1 MSKSGK
7 QKLHNIQASEEMD
20 TSHRLGFMPGEI
32 AVPDDFDKMGK
43 DEIADSFKAVT
54 ISTRSYRFNR
64 DGANK
69 R

>member
-1 MSKSGK
+1 MRKSGK
-7 QKLHNIQASEEMD
+7 QKLHNIQPGEEMD

-43 DEIADSFKAVT
+43 DEIADSFKAAT
-54 ISTRSYRFNR
+54 ISTRGYRFNR